1 MNHLRKATALA
12 ALAAGLAVSLPT
24 IAFAAAPVAVDDL
37 VQVLDREPVTVTVL
51 DNDSFEGFATI
62 TDTQVVESAAGHV
75 LPPRIGGGRFS
86 QVENIAHPDV
96 KIIGDAITVDFGD
109 YSASQ
114 PGLRRRAVVE
124 YTMRTDAGEQATGLL
139 TVIDQRPMVTPVAH
153 ADSESP
159 FYIGETGLDFRTHTN
174 DEFSWLAD
182 VTLEVVSQPVLGRL
196 TLESGGFPVS
206 WRYTPVVTDESE
218 WGAPF
223 TIGDDRV
230 HATDERSDEFTY
242 RLCEAGSCSDPASV
256 TLTYRAIERLSSIPR
271 VPARGWFF
279 WEGGPNTFSISN
291 ADLTAPAPVDLTGT
305 TVTVTGSEGAAF
317 TTATVEAD
325 GSITITEREPAEF
338 ASRRALPAEPQQVH
352 LLDFRA
358 SDGTLVARGSI
369 PVKRAQPYTDF
380 TLADDEAWVVAGQS
394 IPIRH
399 LANDE
404 VPFNTNLDA
413 TLDTWVG
420 APPQSWR
427 RTVGDGDFG
436 RVTGWLDPATG
447 GTDSANLHS
456 GERLL
461 YEAGNAVG
469 EDLIDYT
476 VCAPYPTDAS
486 CKTATARIHVRP
498 PVDAIDDA
506 VTTEPGNVVIDVAAN
521 DVFTDIPSRAAEFTL
536 DTSSLPSGVSGSM
549 VGRQMTLEIPESLR
563 GSTISVDYSVTD
575 FSGTDRAVAHLA
587 VPDGGGAPVTQD
599 PTRSTAVDD
608 YITIEPFTP
617 PVRLDILSNDSVEA
631 DATVTLGDSP
641 DGLFIDLDDHETVE
655 VAATIDVQG
664 QTIEVPY
671 TVTDSTG
678 TASAV
683 IHVTVLDPDPVAP
696 DAVDDVVT
704 LVPGGDLI
712 QVDVLGND
720 VYDLYGDGPRISLL
734 LAEEAHAA
742 GLTILTGPGGG
753 VLIAADESLGGTQHV
768 EPYVLTD
775 TAGSDQANIFITVLP
790 LNDPDPEPQDP
801 PDARDDCT
809 TVQSDAPRT
818 IRLLTNDKW
827 MGEAVVSV
835 INSSI
840 PPGLAVSQ
848 SPDGRVQVTADK
860 TLEGR
865 TLAFRYRLR
874 DDSGLVDV
882 ARVTV
887 EVEKPLIVVT
897 GTERTLP
904 QSPHPSPVAQA
915 ADAATNP
922 VALATGAF
930 MLLLGSAV
938 FAASRRRSAVAR

>member
-1 MNHLRKATALA
+1 MNHVRKATAMA
-12 ALAAGLAVSLPT
+12 ALCAGLAVSVPT
-24 IAFAAAPVAVDDL
+24 VAFAAAPVAVDDL
-37 VQVLDREPVTVTVL
+37 VQALDREPVTVTVL

-62 TDTQVVESAAGHV
+62 TDTRVVESAAGHV
-75 LPPRIGGGRFS
+75 MPPRIGGGRFS

-139 TVIDQRPMVTPVAH
+139 TVIDQRPLDTPVAH

-174 DEFSWLAD
+174 DEFSRLAE
-182 VTLEVVSQPVLGRL
+182 VTLEVVNEPSLGNVAL
-196 TLESGGFPVS
+196 DSEGFPAS
-206 WRYTPVVTDESE
+206 WRYTPEVTDESE

-230 HATDERSDEFTY
+230 RTTDERTDEFTY

-256 TLTYRAIERLSSIPR
+256 TLTYRAIERLSSVPR
-271 VPARGWFF
+271 VPAPGHYF
-279 WEGGPNTFSISN
+279 WAGGPTSFTLSQ
-291 ADLTAPAPVDLTGT
+291 ADLIAAAPVDLTDA
-305 TVTVTGSEGAAF
+305 TVSVTGSQGDPF
-317 TTATVEAD
+317 TIAEVQSD
-325 GSITITEREPAEF
+325 GSVTVAMKEPSEIAR
-338 ASRRALPAEPQQVH
+338 RRALPAEPQQVH
-352 LLDFRA
+352 LLDFSA
-358 SDGTLVARGSI
+358 PDGTLLARGSI
-369 PVKRAQPYTDF
+369 PVRRSLPFTDF
-380 TLADDEAWVVAGQS
+380 TLNDDEAWVVAGQT

-399 LANDE
+399 LVNDD
-404 VPFNTNLDA
+404 VPLNTNLDA
-413 TLDTWVG
+413 NLDTWVG
-420 APPQSWR
+420 APAQPWR
-427 RTVGDGDFG
+427 RSVSDGAFG
-436 RVTGWLDPATG
+436 RVTGWYDSATG

-498 PVDAIDDA
+498 PVDAIDDT
-506 VTTEPGNVVIDVAAN
+506 VTAEPGAVVVDIAVN
-521 DVFTDIPSRAAEFTL
+521 DIFTDIPSRAAEFTL
-536 DTSSLPSGVSGSM
+536 DASSLPSGVSGSM
-549 VGRQMTLEIPESLR
+549 VGRQMTLDVPESLR
-563 GSTISVDYSVTD
+563 GSTFSVGYSVID
-575 FSGTDRAVAHLA
+575 FSGTDRAVAHIA
-587 VPDGGGAPVTQD
+587 VPNGGGGLVTPD
-599 PTRSTAVDD
+599 PTGPTAVDD
-608 YITIEPFTP
+608 SITIEPFTP

-641 DGLFIDLDDHETVE
+641 DGLFMDLDDHGTVE

-720 VYDLYGDGPRISLL
+720 VYDLYGDGPRISLPL
-734 LAEEAHAA
+734 DEEAQAA

-790 LNDPDPEPQDP
+790 LDGPDPEPQDP
-801 PDARDDCT
+801 PDARDDST

-835 INSSI
+835 INRSI

-848 SPDGRVQVTADK
+848 SSDGRVQVTADK
-860 TLEGR
+860 TLGGR
-865 TLAFRYRLR
+865 TLGFRYRLR

-887 EVEKPLIVVT
+887 EVDQPLIVVT
-897 GTERTLP
+897 GAERTLP
-904 QSPHPSPVAQA
+904 QSPHPTPVAQA